1 VILKLFLRLI
11 RIWRSTYKEQVL
23 KKIMIVVNCK
33 DVLPIQH
40 ELLVHVTDHVEA
52 IPVIKHSEFILSP
65 IDNDDTIDD
74 RKVTAEIQ
82 NYLTSIGEASNFS
95 VITESKKIFIKSIN
109 GKKINRITPAVK
121 SMRTCCGI

>member
-1 VILKLFLRLI
+1 MILELFLRLA
-11 RIWRSTYKEQVL
+11 RIWRSTYKAQVL

-40 ELLVHVTDHVEA
+40 ELLVHVADHIEA
-52 IPVIKHSEFILSP
+52 IPAIKHSEFILSP